1 MSAPHRRTTSAH
13 LIALALS
20 RHRQRSCFVQGGHTL
35 RYAEVERMVFAMA
48 QAFQAMGLRLGE
60 GVGCLGPNRP
70 EGWAV
75 AAATQMA
82 GCRYTPLNPRA
93 AADDLAF
100 IATDAELSL
109 IVYDATCEA
118 LARDVSGSAG
128 CRAIALGPGRHD
140 DLLALADGQ
149 SGDPFRPVVEESD
162 VAVVAYTGGTTG
174 RPKGVVLPHRC
185 TVANV
190 TMTLT
195 DWQLPSD
202 LRVLLCTPLS
212 HSAGTMV
219 LPTLLRGGTIHLL
232 DGFDAKTFLKTIET
246 ERITCTLGV
255 PTLIYALLDEPALDR
270 TDLGSL
276 QAFIY
281 GSSPISPTRLEE
293 AMVRMGGVFMQLYG
307 QTEAP
312 NTVTFLR
319 KEDHDLGRPHLL
331 ASCGQA
337 MAGVEVSLVV
347 QDGEDVEEG
356 AEGEICV
363 RGPIVMDGY
372 WKRPQETAS
381 TLAGGWL
388 HTGDVARRDAE
399 GYFYIVDR
407 LKDVVISGGFNVYP
421 REVEDALATHPA
433 VSAAAVIGVPDAK
446 WGEALKAFVVL
457 RSGACIGIEELQ
469 RHVRDRKG
477 PVHAPKSVELVES
490 LPQTPVGKPDKA
502 ALRERYWADTG
513 RRVH

>member
-1 MSAPHRRTTSAH
+1 
-13 LIALALS
+13 
-20 RHRQRSCFVQGGHTL
+20 
-35 RYAEVERMVFAMA
+35 MVFAMA
-48 QAFQAMGLRLGE
+48 RAFEALGLRLGE
-60 GVGCLGPNRP
+60 GVGCLAPNRP

-93 AADDLAF
+93 SADDLAF
-100 IATDAELSL
+100 IVGDAQLSL
-109 IVYDATCEA
+109 VVYDSTCEA
-118 LARDVSGSAG
+118 LAGEVTKSTG
-128 CRAIALGPGRHD
+128 CRAIALGPGGSA

-149 SGDPFRPVVEESD
+149 SGTPFRPVVEEED

-190 TMTLT
+190 TMTLI

-212 HSAGTMV
+212 HSAGTLV

-232 DGFDAKTFLKTIET
+232 DGFDPTTFLRTIEAD
-246 ERITCTLGV
+246 RITCTLGV
-255 PTLIYALLDEPALDR
+255 PTLIYALLDAPALDR

-276 QAFIY
+276 KAFIY
-281 GSSPISPTRLEE
+281 GSSPISPARLEE

-319 KEDHDLGRPHLL
+319 KEDHDLARPGLL

-337 MAGVEVSLVV
+337 MTGVDVSLH
-347 QDGEDVEEG
+347 GEDGDEVEDG
-356 AEGEICV
+356 SEGEICV

-372 WKRPQETAS
+372 WNRPQETAEA
-381 TLAGGWL
+381 LAGGWL
-388 HTGDVARRDAE
+388 HTGDVARCDTD

-407 LKDVVISGGFNVYP
+407 LKDVVISGGFNVFP

-433 VSAAAVIGVPDAK
+433 VSSAAVIGVPDAK
-446 WGEALKAFVVL
+446 WGEAVKAFVVL
-457 RSGACIGIEELQ
+457 RSGACVDTEELRQ
-469 RHVRDRKG
+469 HVRDRKG
-477 PVHAPKSVELVES
+477 PVHTPKSVELVEW

-502 ALRERYWADTG
+502 ALRKQYWADTG

>member
-1 MSAPHRRTTSAH
+1 
-13 LIALALS
+13 
-20 RHRQRSCFVQGGHTL
+20 
-35 RYAEVERMVFAMA
+35 MVFAMA
-48 QAFQAMGLRLGE
+48 RAFQALGLRLGE
-60 GVGCLGPNRP
+60 GVGCLAPNRP

-82 GCRYTPLNPRA
+82 GCRYTPLNPRGS
-93 AADDLAF
+93 ADDLAF
-100 IATDAELSL
+100 IAGDAELSL
-109 IVYDATCEA
+109 VVYDSACED
-118 LARDVSGSAG
+118 LARKVTESTG
-128 CRAIALGPGRHD
+128 CRAVALGPGGSA
-140 DLLALADGQ
+140 DLLSLAEVQ
-149 SGDPFRPVVEESD
+149 SGVPFRPVVDESD

-232 DGFDAKTFLKTIET
+232 DDFDPETFLQTIEAD
-246 ERITCTLGV
+246 RITCTLGV

-276 QAFIY
+276 KAFIY
-281 GSSPISPTRLEE
+281 GSSPINPARLEE
-293 AMVRMGGVFMQLYG
+293 ALVRVGGVFMQLYG

-319 KEDHDLGRPHLL
+319 REDHDLGRPHLL

-337 MAGVEVSLVV
+337 MAGVEVSLY
-347 QDGEDVEEG
+347 GEDGDEVENG

-372 WKRPQETAS
+372 WKRPRETAEV
-381 TLAGGWL
+381 LAGGWL
-388 HTGDVARRDAE
+388 HTGDVARRDAD

-433 VSAAAVIGVPDAK
+433 VSSAAVIGVPDAK
-446 WGEALKAFVVL
+446 WGEAVKAFVVL
-457 RSGACIGIEELQ
+457 RSGACVDTEELRQ
-469 RHVRDRKG
+469 HVRDRKG

-490 LPQTPVGKPDKA
+490 VPQTPVGKPDTA
-502 ALRERYWADTG
+502 ALRKQYWADTG